1 MNYDKNTALRIK
13 TWLVNN
19 GLTMHGAYGLMA
31 NIYCESGF
39 RANNLQNSHSR
50 KLGLSDEQ
58 YTAAVDSGEYTNF
71 VRDSAGY
78 GLCQWT
84 FWSRKEALLN
94 YRNQAGTSIGDE
106 EMQLGYLMYE
116 LRKKY
121 PTVLNLLTSSNDER
135 ECAIR
140 VMLDFERPANQS
152 EANQQKRANYATQ
165 LMNELESNQVEEP
178 KQETPK
184 EEVKEDIV
192 ISNKTDFFVGAK
204 VIVNGT
210 IYGTGRGKGGAKVKN
225 NATMYIVGY
234 AGNKYEHCWGVAT
247 KQGGGRQGWASPSI
261 LMHADTVVPAT
272 PVVEYFPKTS
282 YIGVSIVSG
291 LKKIGVDSSFDYRKK
306 IAEAN
311 HIENYKGTAIQNG
324 LMLKLLKSGKL
335 IKP

>member
-19 GLTMHGAYGLMA
+19 GLTNHGAYGLMA

-39 RANNLQNSHSR
+39 KANNLQNSHSR

-94 YRNQAGTSIGDE
+94 YRNQSGRSIGDE
-106 EMQLGYLMYE
+106 EMQLEYLMYE

-121 PTVLNLLTSSNDER
+121 PTVLNLLKTSNDER

-165 LMNELESNQVEEP
+165 LMNELEP
-178 KQETPK
+178 KKETQKEETPK
-184 EEVKEDIV
+184 EE
-192 ISNKTDFFVGAK
+192 NKVVDNKDFAIGDK

-210 IYGTGRGKGGAKVKN
+210 IYGTGNGKGGSRVKN

-234 AGNKYEHCWGVAT
+234 AGKKYEHCWGVAT
-247 KQGGGRQGWASPSI
+247 KQGGGRQGWASPII
-261 LMHADTVVPAT
+261 LKHADGSDPA
-272 PVVEYFPKTS
+272 VEYFPKTS
-282 YIGVSIVSG
+282 YIGVSIVAG
-291 LKKIGVDSSFDYRKK
+291 LKKIGVDSSFEYRKK

-311 HIENYKGTAIQNG
+311 GIANYKGTAIQNG
-324 LMLKLLKSGKL
+324 SMLRLLKHGKL

>member
-1 MNYDKNTALRIK
+1 VNYDKNTALRIK

-19 GLTMHGAYGLMA
+19 GLTKHGAYGLMA

-116 LRKKY
+116 FKKKY
-121 PTVLNLLTSSNDER
+121 PTILNLLTTSHDER

-140 VMLDFERPANQS
+140 VMIDFERPANQS
-152 EANQQKRANYATQ
+152 EANQQKRADYATQ
-165 LMNELESNQVEEP
+165 LMNELDINNVEEP

-184 EEVKEDIV
+184 EEVKENV
-192 ISNKTDFFVGAK
+192 VTDNAEFAVGDK

-210 IYGTGRGKGGAKVKN
+210 IYGTGNGKGGSKVKN

-234 AGNKYEHCWGVAT
+234 AGKKYEHCWGVAT
-247 KQGGGRQGWASPSI
+247 KQGGTRQGWAAPVILTHFADDTSLKEEPSVKEES
-261 LMHADTVVPAT
+261 TV
-272 PVVEYFPKTS
+272 ENFPKPK
-282 YIGVSIVSG
+282 
-291 LKKIGVDSSFDYRKK
+291 LKRLKPIASLNSKIKQ
-306 IAEAN
+306 I
-311 HIENYKGTAIQNG
+311 I
-324 LMLKLLKSGKL
+324 KL
-335 IKP
+335 